1 MEIFGMSWNELKTN
15 FALGGPMKKEMIEKY
30 GGIRS
35 RNGNDND
42 KPLGDRFVDQNI
54 IKKWDNEARAKL
66 KLLKN
71 EKEKE

>member
-1 MEIFGMSWNELKTN
+1 
-15 FALGGPMKKEMIEKY
+15 MKKEMIEKY

-71 EKEKE
+71 EKERE

>member
-1 MEIFGMSWNELKTN
+1 
-15 FALGGPMKKEMIEKY
+15 MKKEMIEKY

-71 EKEKE
+71 EKEKEQIKAWLSMSDEEKKA